1 MSGNQL
7 QLFSHD
13 DLENYQKMKQEIA
26 VISDHEMIDY
36 YSDLTSDYSASQL
49 FPELQEITVMENINN
64 SHNVA
69 ESQVLILQDTPTEAQ
84 ISFSQFKK
92 ETNHKHVKFTWQSK
106 RDNDR
111 TFESETEK
119 FYCNKYKDQLSLP
132 KFGMSSK
139 QTWTKVKPNIY
150 KAESEYGFTVF
161 EVLN

>member
-64 SHNVA
+64 SHNG
-69 ESQVLILQDTPTEAQ
+69 SQNQELIYKNTLVSDQ
-84 ISFSQFKK
+84 ISFSKFQKD
-92 ETNHKHVKFTWQSK
+92 TRHKHVKFTWTGQ
-106 RDNDR
+106 DNK
-111 TFESETEK
+111 TIKSFESEK
-119 FYCNKYKDQLSLP
+119 FYCYSYSKDQLSLP
-132 KFGMSSK
+132 KFGMAKK
-139 QTWTKVKPNIY
+139 QVWTQLEPN
-150 KAESEYGFTVF
+150 KFMAKSEYGSTIF